1 VATRKAR
8 ADVISVAMGLDER
21 VCDRAR
27 LARDPRFDGRFYIAV
42 LSTGIYCRP
51 ICPSPVALRANVRY
65 FPTGEEA
72 AAAGFRPCLRCRPTA
87 VPGTPAW
94 SGTST
99 TVSRAL
105 RLIAEGALEVISVPR
120 LSERL
125 GVTSRHLNRLFRAHL
140 GMSVADVTRTWRLR
154 RAHEVVRKTDAPM
167 SRVAAEA
174 GFRSVRRF
182 NDEFRKR
189 FGEPPSQL
197 RRARPKSGG
206 AQTSE
211 YVARLAFT
219 PPYDWRS
226 QLAFLKKRAIPG
238 VERVV
243 SGTFRRTFTLEG
255 KQGTFEVG
263 LEPGASALTARVRC
277 EDPVALLA
285 IVKRLRVMFDVA
297 VDPSVVA
304 RHFRDDALLAPLV
317 KRHPGLRIPGSW
329 DRLEGD
335 ARAPGDPGDPDAFPA
350 HDATLRRVAGNGRPL
365 TPLALERLSETW
377 RPWRGYAAAL
387 LWRAA
392 RARRSRPASTAR
404 APRRRTRRTR

>member
-1 VATRKAR
+1 
-8 ADVISVAMGLDER
+8 
-21 VCDRAR
+21 
-27 LARDPRFDGRFYIAV
+27 
-42 LSTGIYCRP
+42 
-51 ICPSPVALRANVRY
+51 
-65 FPTGEEA
+65 
-72 AAAGFRPCLRCRPTA
+72 
-87 VPGTPAW
+87 
-94 SGTST
+94 
-99 TVSRAL
+99 
-105 RLIAEGALEVISVPR
+105 
-120 LSERL
+120 
-125 GVTSRHLNRLFRAHL
+125 
-140 GMSVADVTRTWRLR
+140 
-154 RAHEVVRKTDAPM
+154 
-167 SRVAAEA
+167 
-174 GFRSVRRF
+174 VRRF

-189 FGEPPSQL
+189 FGESPSQL
-197 RRARPKSGG
+197 RRARPGSGR

-226 QLAFLKKRAIPG
+226 QLAFLKSRAIPG

-263 LEPGASALTARVRC
+263 LEPGASALTARVRYD
-277 EDPVALLA
+277 DPVALLA
-285 IVKRLRVMFDVA
+285 IVRRLRIMFDVA

-335 ARAPGDPGDPDAFPA
+335 ARAPVDPGDPDAFPA
-350 HDATLRRVAGNGRPL
+350 HDATLRRIAGNGRPL
-365 TPLALERLSETW
+365 TPLALERLSEPW

-392 RARRSRPASTAR
+392 RGRKNRPASTAR
-404 APRRRTRRTR
+404 DPRRRPRRTR